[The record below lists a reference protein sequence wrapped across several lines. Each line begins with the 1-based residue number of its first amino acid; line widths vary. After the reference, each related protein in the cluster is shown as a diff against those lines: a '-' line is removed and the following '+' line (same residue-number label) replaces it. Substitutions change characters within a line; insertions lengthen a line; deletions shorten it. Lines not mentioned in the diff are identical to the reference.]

1 MLYSGNVEPT
11 LDELLSDP
19 IIQLLLRRDGLALET
34 TRAIG
39 EDARQKLFGAFGCE
53 EQIKGRVFIG
63 AER

>member
-19 IIQLLLRRDGLALET
+19 IIQLLLKRDGLALET
-34 TRAIG
+34 TLAVA
-39 EDARQKLFGAFGCE
+39 EDARQKLFGACGSE
-53 EQIKGRVFIG
+53 EQITGRIFIG